1 MLACHVHTREGCVFV
16 YLPLTLQ
23 ELPALSVSLTLRTLF
38 STKMCVS
45 LCFTSL
51 KSFLLLNI
59 LAIIKPLANVS
70 PLKKRSNHAFAV
82 SRSHVN
88 RGQSH

>member
-1 MLACHVHTREGCVFV
+1 MLACRAHTREGCVFV

-45 LCFTSL
+45 LCFTSF
-51 KSFLLLNI
+51 KSFLLNI
-59 LAIIKPLANVS
+59 AAIIEALANVS
-70 PLKKRSNHAFAV
+70 LLCA
-82 SRSHVN
+82 
-88 RGQSH
+88 